1 MNLYLLVFTG
11 AMKNLFHP
19 AWVFEHLIFFGL
31 GCVFV
36 FGRERMALHR
46 WSLVLV
52 PILYLIGELAIWL
65 GTAGIIFTGGAIVLN
80 FYDIIRYLLFFSL
93 GEGAGLLIQ
102 LLKPLVKKDG

>member
-36 FGRERMALHR
+36 FGRERMELPR
-46 WSLVLV
+46 WSLAFV
-52 PILYLIGELAIWL
+52 PLLYLIGELTVWL
-65 GTAGIIFTGGAIVLN
+65 SIKGVIDTGGAIILN

-102 LLKPLVKKDG
+102 RLKPLIKKD